1 MLLISWHLCTEISNL
16 KARQSNIIQ
25 EFHTWS
31 NNIHYMLHILI
42 ILTHFVVDYN
52 RILLRL
58 FTHAIKTSGK
68 IPVKVKIE
76 CIKAQLVV
84 NAKKGAVLFLGETCP
99 HCLLWVVAIWMTSK
113 SYKALIY
120 GLILIKRL
128 ELLQGWG
135 PCCMS
140 LRAKTIFYKHDQCL
154 NQ

>member
-25 EFHTWS
+25 EYLN

-52 RILLRL
+52 RILPRL

-68 IPVKVKIE
+68 IPVKMKIE
-76 CIKAQLVV
+76 CINAQVVV
-84 NAKKGAVLFLGETCP
+84 NAKKGALLFLEETCP
-99 HCLLWVVAIWMTSK
+99 HYLLWVIAIRMTLK
-113 SYKALIY
+113 SYIALIY

-128 ELLQGWG
+128 ELLQEWR